1 MSTSGTYLF
10 GTTFANGDLSLEA
23 LSRCQ
28 IRGTSITQNH
38 TADLNRSLN
47 LALQALNNRSINLF
61 QVEQIVLELVAGQ
74 ATYTLGQEVV
84 SIADCYYNI
93 LLSTGAGPDMD
104 APSYDPSEPIITND
118 PTQLVITSSLD
129 RWLRPFGRSDY
140 ARVPNKQ
147 IPGLPVNYWFNRLG
161 PPNPT
166 TVTFWPVPFV
176 GYPSAAMTLF
186 CLRSAQDANLTN
198 SETPDVPARFV
209 DWLCAN
215 VAMRMARKYAPSL
228 IGAPGA
234 GGLLDDE
241 REAWQWAAAEDTEKS
256 QINIRMDMS
265 SFFRV

>member
-1 MSTSGTYLF
+1 MTTSGTYNF
-10 GTTFANGDLSLEA
+10 GFNFTSGDLSLEA

-28 IRGTSITQNH
+28 IRGTSITQHH
-38 TADLNRSLN
+38 TSDLNRSLN

-61 QVEQIVLELVAGQ
+61 QVEQVVIELIAGT
-74 ATYTLGQEVV
+74 ATYPLGQEVV

-93 LLSTGAGPDMD
+93 VQSTGAGPDLD
-104 APSYDPSEPIITND
+104 SPSYDPSEPIVTND
-118 PTQLVITSSLD
+118 PQIVITNSLD
-129 RWLRPFGRSDY
+129 RWLRPFGRADY
-140 ARVPNKQ
+140 ARIPDKQ

-166 TVTFWPVPFV
+166 TVTFWPVPYI

-186 CLRSAQDANLTN
+186 CLRSSQDANLQN

-215 VAMRMARKYAPSL
+215 VALRMARKYNPDL
-228 IGAPGA
+228 IGQPGA

-241 REAWQWAAAEDTEKS
+241 REAWQWASAEDTEKA
-256 QINIRMDMS
+256 QINIRFGMENYW
-265 SFFRV
+265 RI